1 MPRFIDNCV
10 VGVKE
15 WGKRPIK
22 FVEPINI
29 INDTSISAQVWPFL
43 LWILIICFTIKRT
56 SHFWIVMRRLAIRRD
71 VEGKNRLG
79 NIIISTT
86 IGRPISVGVMKEVNR
101 FSFIWFLRGLSVF
114 VVGLLWPQGL
124 KSSNNLKILIGK

>member
-1 MPRFIDNCV
+1 
-10 VGVKE
+10 
-15 WGKRPIK
+15 
-22 FVEPINI
+22 
-29 INDTSISAQVWPFL
+29 
-43 LWILIICFTIKRT
+43 
-56 SHFWIVMRRLAIRRD
+56 MRRLAIRRD